1 MVVDPISLLRQ
12 SPAIIEWTFLNHAA
26 SSPPLIPSV
35 SAIHKYL
42 ELKGKQ
48 ESVHEEVIDTRRLFA
63 ELLGVSTDTIAFA
76 PNVASALS
84 VVWGIDYPT
93 GSNVVT
99 YANDFPSNVY
109 TCFNLERIKK
119 VEVRCVPDMEGVISP
134 EALAEYVDSKTRL
147 IIISHVQWLSGYRI
161 DLKEICKI
169 AKEVDAILAVDIM
182 QSVGMLNLDF
192 KKYDVDIAAG
202 GVAKWLLGPT
212 QVGFLH
218 IREDR
223 LEDILPV
230 AVGHCGSP
238 YEGSPAS
245 PSWDVT
251 KLNLWSD
258 ARKYQVGSIADMIY
272 YATRPCMNL
281 LLDYGMD
288 KVEKRIFQLR
298 NYLIEQVMNLGSKFG
313 LNTPIDVGPSGIV
326 NVKVPNDSLA
336 VEKLKEKKIAVS
348 ARGGG
353 LRVSPHFYNTE
364 EEIDYFIKTLK
375 EIFH

>member
-1 MVVDPISLLRQ
+1 MVVDAISLLRQ
-12 SPAIIEWTFLNHAA
+12 SPSIIEWTFLNHAA
-26 SSPPLIPSV
+26 SSPPLTPSV

-42 ELKGKQ
+42 EHRRKQ

-63 ELLGVSTDTIAFA
+63 ELLGVSTDTIAFS

-84 VVWGIDYPT
+84 IVWGLDYPI

-134 EALAEYVDSKTRL
+134 EVLAGYVDSKTRL
-147 IIISHVQWLSGYRI
+147 IIISHVQWISGYRI

-169 AKEVDAILAVDIM
+169 ANEVDAILAVDIM

-192 KKYDVDIAAG
+192 KEYPVDIAAG

-218 IREDR
+218 IHEDR
-223 LEDILPV
+223 LKDILPV
-230 AVGHCGSP
+230 AVGHCGAP
-238 YEGSPAS
+238 YEGSPSS

-258 ARKYQVGSIADMIY
+258 ARKYQVGSVADMIY
-272 YATRPCMNL
+272 YATRPCMKL
-281 LLDYGMD
+281 MLDYGMD
-288 KVEKRIFQLR
+288 KVEKRILKLR
-298 NYLIEQVMNLGSKFG
+298 NYLIEQVIELGSKFG

-353 LRVSPHFYNTE
+353 IRVSPHFYNTE
-364 EEIDYFIKTLK
+364 EEIDYFIKALK